1 MIKVKIN
8 KILSIAFLF
17 LIIVFSAC
25 REEELFDSSV
35 VSTGNITTLSFFGD
49 PMDMLKV
56 TTRASDIKD
65 ENEKKINQLYIFF
78 FGSDGEYLK
87 GGYLSGYR
95 DAPDEG
101 GYYAPG
107 QGVTLLKIDNQAF
120 ANKDLASKAT
130 VYAVANVD
138 PVIFG
143 RDRDG
148 DGRPD
153 GITNLSDLKNLVYA
167 PESVSLGLPSGG
179 MPMLGSKV
187 IDLTKTETSSDDE
200 RRIDLTALMAR
211 IDVDIQL
218 DSEVEENNLPALTLV
233 EWTAKNISTKVP
245 FSTPAVNTETGV
257 DWEDGWTKSITTSM
271 QRTIFNKNGQI
282 AFTFYMY
289 ENVQNAEWKVDEG
302 EKWANPS
309 LTGEEGLYPDSIK
322 DYQKQRY
329 KPYLANKNAAAV
341 ELHGFYTTY
350 NGAIYEVRYT
360 LYLGANHTDN
370 FQVKRNH
377 QYKNNITIKG
387 LTSQNIET
395 GEYTLDARVNIEEDD
410 NEFYIAMLR
419 ERNHDAHFCV
429 TPMDVYMFAD
439 KATKNPTMEVILGEV
454 PDGSE
459 TPVTVPDWIRMEKI
473 KASDMEKG
481 TVTESGFTAYDEGAN
496 TGTHLAVGTAWTA
509 GNGKRAFFTKG
520 LVTRTLSETGKR
532 VTVDNSRDRIY
543 FYIDENLSTT
553 ENRRATVTLIY
564 KENGTEIKRRA
575 VVLEQV
581 HLLSVNMRD
590 GGTLYMEQYEEY
602 LDHYDP
608 LDEYSTDQVYTGLP
622 WAEQNSDLNGLTV
635 ERLYGDHV
643 NVLGVNYPTDPYDPP
658 GQIFNDGHPYTS
670 FIIFRSGQGLMNLN
684 GKPRSAFEYCYNR
697 NKRSDNGVIATS
709 YISRRTGGLV
719 GDRVYEEENNESKW
733 FLPGIRQMEDALT
746 QYYTVFG
753 EFQDN
758 YYWSASAG
766 ERENGSSG
774 QSSVRARA
782 TKVLPDGSYA
792 NSGGGDGKGADHY
805 AYELGNGGYA
815 LRTTSLRIRAFR
827 VDTEPMDD

>member
-25 REEELFDSSV
+25 REEELFDQST
-35 VSTGNITTLSFFGD
+35 VSTGNITTLSFSGN
-49 PMDMLKV
+49 PMDLLKV

-87 GGYLSGYR
+87 GGYLTGYR
-95 DAPDEG
+95 DAPDDG

-107 QGVTLLKIDNQAF
+107 QGVSLLKIDNQAF
-120 ANKDLASKAT
+120 ANKNLASKAT
-130 VYAVANVD
+130 VYAIANVD

-143 RDRDG
+143 RDRNG

-167 PESVSLGLPSGG
+167 PENVSLGLPSGG
-179 MPMLGSKV
+179 MPMVGSKV
-187 IDLTKTETSSDDE
+187 IDLTKTETSTDDE

-211 IDVDIQL
+211 IDVNIQL

-233 EWTAKNISTKVP
+233 EWTAKNLSTKVP

-257 DWEDGWTKSITTSM
+257 DWEDSWTKSITTSM

-289 ENVQNAEWKVDEG
+289 ENMQNAEWKVDEG
-302 EKWANPS
+302 EKWTDPS
-309 LTGEEGLYPDSIK
+309 LAGEKGLYPDSIK

-329 KPYLANKNAAAV
+329 KPYLANKNAAAI

-350 NGAIYEVRYT
+350 NGATYEVRYT

-387 LTSQNIET
+387 LTSQNIGT
-395 GEYTLDARVNIEEDD
+395 GEYTLDARVNIEKDD

-454 PDGSE
+454 PDNSE

-481 TVTESGFTAYDEGAN
+481 TVTESGFTAYDEGSN
-496 TGTHLAVGTAWTA
+496 TGTHLAVGTEWTA

-520 LVTRTLSETGKR
+520 LVTRTLNNETGKR

-564 KENGTEIKRRA
+564 KENGKEIKRHT
-575 VVLEQV
+575 VELEQV
-581 HLLSVNMRD
+581 HLLPVNMRD

-622 WAEQNSDLNGLTV
+622 WVDKNSNLDDYTIP
-635 ERLYGDHV
+635 RLYKERYNLLSG
-643 NVLGVNYPTDPYDPP
+643 YEEP
-658 GQIFNDGHPYTS
+658 GQVFNSGYPYTP
-670 FIIFRSGQGLMNLN
+670 FVVYLLAQGRMTLQDTP
-684 GKPRSAFEYCYNR
+684 KSAFQYCYNR
-697 NKRSDNGVIATS
+697 NKRNADGS
-709 YISRRTGGLV
+709 ISADYGTWGIFTTNY
-719 GDRVYEEENNESKW
+719 YEQENESKW

-766 ERENGSSG
+766 ERENGTDG
-774 QSSVRARA
+774 QNPKRARA
-782 TKVLPDGSYA
+782 TKIKP
-792 NSGGGDGKGADHY
+792 N
-805 AYELGNGGYA
+805 
-815 LRTTSLRIRAFR
+815 
-827 VDTEPMDD
+827 

>member
-8 KILSIAFLF
+8 KVLSIAFLF
-17 LIIVFSAC
+17 LIVFFSAC
-25 REEELFDSSV
+25 REEELFDRSG
-35 VSTGNITTLSFFGD
+35 VSTGNITTLSFSGN
-49 PMDMLKV
+49 PMDLLKV

-87 GGYLSGYR
+87 GGYLTGYR
-95 DAPDEG
+95 DAPDDG

-107 QGVTLLKIDNQAF
+107 QGVSLLKIDNQAF
-120 ANKDLASKAT
+120 ANKELASKAT

-143 RDRDG
+143 RDRNG

-179 MPMLGSKV
+179 MPMVGSKV
-187 IDLTKTETSSDDE
+187 IDLTQTETSTDDE

-211 IDVDIQL
+211 IDVNIQL

-233 EWTAKNISTKVP
+233 EWTAKNLSTKVP

-257 DWEDGWTKSITTSM
+257 DWEDIWTKSITTSM

-282 AFTFYMY
+282 ALTFYMY
-289 ENVQNAEWKVDEG
+289 ENMQNAEWKVDEG
-302 EKWANPS
+302 EKWADPS
-309 LTGEEGLYPDSIK
+309 LAGEEGLYPDSIK

-350 NGAIYEVRYT
+350 NGATYEVRYM

-395 GEYTLDARVNIEEDD
+395 GEYTLDARVNIEEDE

-429 TPMDVYMFAD
+429 TPMDVYLFAD
-439 KATKNPTMEVILGEV
+439 KSTKNPTMEVILGEV
-454 PDGSE
+454 PDNSE
-459 TPVTVPDWIRMEKI
+459 TPTDGTVPDWIRMEKI

-481 TVTESGFTAYDEGAN
+481 TVTESDFTAYDKN
-496 TGTHLAVGTAWTA
+496 TNPRGTHLATQKAWFA
-509 GNGKRAFFTKG
+509 GNGKRAFFTSK
-520 LVTRTLSETGKR
+520 LVTETLSETGKK
-532 VTVDNSRDRIY
+532 VMIDNSRDRVY
-543 FYIDENLSTT
+543 FYIDENLS
-553 ENRRATVTLIY
+553 ATDDRSAIVTLIY
-564 KENGTEIKRRA
+564 KENGIEIRRRTIEIA
-575 VVLEQV
+575 QV
-581 HLLSVNMRD
+581 HLLAVDVYNRDRYGNKTSVRQ
-590 GGTLYMEQYEEY
+590 TIYMEQIEEY

-608 LDEYSTDQVYTGLP
+608 LDEYNTGTIYDGLAWGLSGEEIFRLRESWISYYEEPFDNYYSGLAYTSFVINQAG
-622 WAEQNSDLNGLTV
+622 QTRMDLNGI
-635 ERLYGDHV
+635 
-643 NVLGVNYPTDPYDPP
+643 PA
-658 GQIFNDGHPYTS
+658 
-670 FIIFRSGQGLMNLN
+670 
-684 GKPRSAFEYCYNR
+684 SAFQYCHNK
-697 NKRSDNGVIATS
+697 NKRNTE
-709 YISRRTGGLV
+709 GLV
-719 GDRVYEEENNESKW
+719 PAEYDGREEKSNSSKW
-733 FLPGIRQMEDALT
+733 FLPGIRQMEDALSD
-746 QYYTVFG
+746 YYLTYK
-753 EFQDN
+753 EFQDS
-758 YYWSASAG
+758 YYWSSSAAKKRG
-766 ERENGSSG
+766 FLGVLEQNFD
-774 QSSVRARA
+774 RARA
-782 TKVLPDGSYA
+782 TRIKDDGS
-792 NSGGGDGKGADHY
+792 GDYVESNEDESNWY
-805 AYELGNGGYA
+805 PNGGNA
-815 LRTTSLRIRAFR
+815 LRTQELRIRAFR
-827 VDTEPMDD
+827 TDLNPPEY

>member
-25 REEELFDSSV
+25 REEELFDQST
-35 VSTGNITTLSFFGD
+35 VSTGNITTLSFSGN
-49 PMDMLKV
+49 PMDLLKV

-87 GGYLSGYR
+87 GGYLTGYR
-95 DAPDEG
+95 DAPDDG

-107 QGVTLLKIDNQAF
+107 QGVSLLKIDNQAF
-120 ANKDLASKAT
+120 ANKNLASKAT
-130 VYAVANVD
+130 VYAIANVD

-143 RDRDG
+143 RDRNG

-167 PESVSLGLPSGG
+167 PENVSLGLPSGG
-179 MPMLGSKV
+179 MPMVGSKV
-187 IDLTKTETSSDDE
+187 IDLTKTETSTDDE

-211 IDVDIQL
+211 IDVNIQL

-233 EWTAKNISTKVP
+233 EWTAKNLSTKVP

-257 DWEDGWTKSITTSM
+257 DWEDSWTKSITTSM

-289 ENVQNAEWKVDEG
+289 ENMQNAEWKVDEG
-302 EKWANPS
+302 EKWTDPS
-309 LTGEEGLYPDSIK
+309 LAGEKGLYPDSIK

-329 KPYLANKNAAAV
+329 KPYLANKNAAAI

-350 NGAIYEVRYT
+350 NGATYEVRYT

-387 LTSQNIET
+387 LTSQNIGT
-395 GEYTLDARVNIEEDD
+395 GEYTLDARVNIEKDD

-439 KATKNPTMEVILGEV
+439 KATKNLTMEVILGEV
-454 PDGSE
+454 PDNSE

-481 TVTESGFTAYDEGAN
+481 TVTESGFTAYDEGSN
-496 TGTHLAVGTAWTA
+496 TGTHLAVGTEWTA

-520 LVTRTLSETGKR
+520 LVTRTLNNETGKR

-564 KENGTEIKRRA
+564 KENGKEIKRHT
-575 VVLEQV
+575 VELEQV
-581 HLLSVNMRD
+581 HLLPVNMRD

-622 WAEQNSDLNGLTV
+622 WVDKNSNLDDYTIP
-635 ERLYGDHV
+635 RLYKERYNLLSG
-643 NVLGVNYPTDPYDPP
+643 YEEP
-658 GQIFNDGHPYTS
+658 GQVFNSGYPYTP
-670 FIIFRSGQGLMNLN
+670 FVVYLLAQGRMTLQDTP
-684 GKPRSAFEYCYNR
+684 KSAFQYCYNR
-697 NKRSDNGVIATS
+697 NKRNADGS
-709 YISRRTGGLV
+709 ISADYGTWGIFTTNY
-719 GDRVYEEENNESKW
+719 YEQENESKW

-766 ERENGSSG
+766 ERENGTDG
-774 QSSVRARA
+774 QNPKRARA
-782 TKVLPDGSYA
+782 TKIKPNGTYEE
-792 NSGGGDGKGADHY
+792 SGGGGSSGWETY

>member
-153 GITNLSDLKNLVYA
+153 GITKLSDLKNLVYA

-179 MPMLGSKV
+179 MPMVGSKV

-218 DSEVEENNLPALTLV
+218 DSEIEENNLPALTLV

-564 KENGTEIKRRA
+564 KENGKEIKRRT

-622 WAEQNSDLNGLTV
+622 WADKNSNLDNYTIP
-635 ERLYGDHV
+635 RLYKERYNLLSG
-643 NVLGVNYPTDPYDPP
+643 YEEP
-658 GQIFNDGHPYTS
+658 GQDFNDGHPYTP
-670 FIIFRSGQGLMNLN
+670 FVVYLLAQGRMTLQDIP
-684 GKPRSAFEYCYNR
+684 KSAFQYCYNR
-697 NKRSDNGVIATS
+697 NKRNVDGS
-709 YISRRTGGLV
+709 ISTDYGTWGIFTTNY
-719 GDRVYEEENNESKW
+719 YERENKSKW

-792 NSGGGDGKGADHY
+792 NSGGGDGEGADHY

>member
-8 KILSIAFLF
+8 KVLSIAFLF
-17 LIIVFSAC
+17 LIMFFSAC
-25 REEELFDSSV
+25 REEELFDQST
-35 VSTGNITTLSFFGD
+35 VSTGNITTLSFSGN
-49 PMDMLKV
+49 PMDLLKV

-87 GGYLSGYR
+87 GGYLTGYR
-95 DAPDEG
+95 DAPDDG

-107 QGVTLLKIDNQAF
+107 QGVSLLKIDNQAF
-120 ANKDLASKAT
+120 ANKELAGKAT

-143 RDRDG
+143 RDRNG

-179 MPMLGSKV
+179 MPMVGSKV
-187 IDLTKTETSSDDE
+187 IDLTQTETSTDDE

-211 IDVDIQL
+211 IDVNIQL

-233 EWTAKNISTKVP
+233 EWTAKNLSTKVP

-257 DWEDGWTKSITTSM
+257 DWEDIWTKSITTSM

-289 ENVQNAEWKVDEG
+289 ENMQNAEWKVDEG
-302 EKWANPS
+302 EKWADPS
-309 LTGEEGLYPDSIK
+309 LAGEKGLYPDSIK

-350 NGAIYEVRYT
+350 NGATYEVRYT

-387 LTSQNIET
+387 LTSQNIEA
-395 GEYTLDARVNIEEDD
+395 GEYTLDARVNIEEDE

-439 KATKNPTMEVILGEV
+439 KSTKNPTMEVILGEV
-454 PDGSE
+454 PDNSE

-481 TVTESGFTAYDEGAN
+481 TVTESGFTAYDEGSN
-496 TGTHLAVGTAWTA
+496 TGTHLATGAAWTA

-520 LVTRTLSETGKR
+520 LVTRTLNNETGKR
-532 VTVDNSRDRIY
+532 VTIENSRDRVY

-553 ENRRATVTLIY
+553 ENRQATVTLIY
-564 KENGTEIKRRA
+564 KENGKEIKRRTVA
-575 VVLEQV
+575 LEQV
-581 HLLSVNMRD
+581 HLLPVTMRD

-608 LDEYSTDQVYTGLP
+608 LDEYSTNQVYTGLP
-622 WAEQNSDLNGLTV
+622 WADKNSDLDNYTIP
-635 ERLYGDHV
+635 RLYKERYNLLSG
-643 NVLGVNYPTDPYDPP
+643 YEEP
-658 GQIFNDGHPYTS
+658 GQVFNGGYPYTP
-670 FIIFRSGQGLMNLN
+670 FVVYLLAQGRMTLQDTP
-684 GKPRSAFEYCYNR
+684 KSAFQYCYNR
-697 NKRSDNGVIATS
+697 NKRNADGS
-709 YISRRTGGLV
+709 ISADYGTWGIFTTNY
-719 GDRVYEEENNESKW
+719 YERENKSKW

-766 ERENGSSG
+766 ERENGTDG
-774 QSSVRARA
+774 QNPKRARA
-782 TKVLPDGSYA
+782 TKVKPNGTYEE
-792 NSGGGDGKGADHY
+792 SGGGGSSGWETY

-815 LRTTSLRIRAFR
+815 LRTVSLRIRAFR

>member
-25 REEELFDSSV
+25 REEELFDQST
-35 VSTGNITTLSFFGD
+35 VSTGNITTLSFSGN
-49 PMDMLKV
+49 PMDLLKV

-87 GGYLSGYR
+87 GGYLTGYR
-95 DAPDEG
+95 DAPDDG

-107 QGVTLLKIDNQAF
+107 QGVSLLKIDNQAF
-120 ANKDLASKAT
+120 ANKNLASKAT
-130 VYAVANVD
+130 VYAIANVD

-143 RDRDG
+143 RDRNG

-167 PESVSLGLPSGG
+167 PENVSLGLPSGG
-179 MPMLGSKV
+179 MPMVGSKV
-187 IDLTKTETSSDDE
+187 IDLTKTETSTDDE

-211 IDVDIQL
+211 IDVNIQL

-233 EWTAKNISTKVP
+233 EWTAKNLSTKVP

-257 DWEDGWTKSITTSM
+257 DWEDSWTKSITTSM

-289 ENVQNAEWKVDEG
+289 ENMQNAEWKVDEG
-302 EKWANPS
+302 EKWTDPS
-309 LTGEEGLYPDSIK
+309 LAGEKGLYPDSIK

-329 KPYLANKNAAAV
+329 KPYLANKNAAAI

-350 NGAIYEVRYT
+350 NGATYEVRYT

-387 LTSQNIET
+387 LTSQNIGT
-395 GEYTLDARVNIEEDD
+395 GEYTLDARVNIEKDD

-454 PDGSE
+454 PDNSE

-481 TVTESGFTAYDEGAN
+481 TVTESGFTAYDEGSN
-496 TGTHLAVGTAWTA
+496 TGTHLAVGTEWTA

-520 LVTRTLSETGKR
+520 LVTRTLNNETGKR

-564 KENGTEIKRRA
+564 KENGKEIKRHT
-575 VVLEQV
+575 VELEQV
-581 HLLSVNMRD
+581 HLLPVNMRD

-622 WAEQNSDLNGLTV
+622 WVDKNSNLDDYTIP
-635 ERLYGDHV
+635 RLYKERYNLLSGYEE
-643 NVLGVNYPTDPYDPP
+643 LGQV
-658 GQIFNDGHPYTS
+658 FNSGYPYTP
-670 FIIFRSGQGLMNLN
+670 FVVYLLAQGRMTLQDTP
-684 GKPRSAFEYCYNR
+684 KSAFQYCYNR
-697 NKRSDNGVIATS
+697 NKRNADGS
-709 YISRRTGGLV
+709 ISADYGTWGIFTTNY
-719 GDRVYEEENNESKW
+719 YEQENESKW

-766 ERENGSSG
+766 ERENGTDG
-774 QSSVRARA
+774 QNPKRARA
-782 TKVLPDGSYA
+782 TKIKPNGTYEE
-792 NSGGGDGKGADHY
+792 SGGGGSSGWETY

>member
-1 MIKVKIN
+1 MV
-8 KILSIAFLF
+8 
-17 LIIVFSAC
+17 
-25 REEELFDSSV
+25 
-35 VSTGNITTLSFFGD
+35 
-49 PMDMLKV
+49 
-56 TTRASDIKD
+56 
-65 ENEKKINQLYIFF
+65 
-78 FGSDGEYLK
+78 
-87 GGYLSGYR
+87 
-95 DAPDEG
+95 
-101 GYYAPG
+101 
-107 QGVTLLKIDNQAF
+107 
-120 ANKDLASKAT
+120 
-130 VYAVANVD
+130 
-138 PVIFG
+138 
-143 RDRDG
+143 
-148 DGRPD
+148 
-153 GITNLSDLKNLVYA
+153 
-167 PESVSLGLPSGG
+167 
-179 MPMLGSKV
+179 GSKV
-187 IDLTKTETSSDDE
+187 IDLTKTETSTDDE

-211 IDVDIQL
+211 IDVNIQL

-233 EWTAKNISTKVP
+233 EWTAKNLSTKVP

-257 DWEDGWTKSITTSM
+257 DWEDSWTKSITTSM

-289 ENVQNAEWKVDEG
+289 ENMQNAEWKVDEG
-302 EKWANPS
+302 EKWTDPS
-309 LTGEEGLYPDSIK
+309 LAGEKGLYPDSIK

-329 KPYLANKNAAAV
+329 KPYLANKNAAAI

-350 NGAIYEVRYT
+350 NGATYEVRYT

-387 LTSQNIET
+387 LTSQNIGT
-395 GEYTLDARVNIEEDD
+395 GEYTLDARVNIEKDD

-454 PDGSE
+454 PDNSE

-481 TVTESGFTAYDEGAN
+481 TVTESGFTAYDEGSN
-496 TGTHLAVGTAWTA
+496 TGTHLAVGTEWTA

-520 LVTRTLSETGKR
+520 LVTRTLNNETGKR

-564 KENGTEIKRRA
+564 KENGKEIKRHT
-575 VVLEQV
+575 VELEQV
-581 HLLSVNMRD
+581 HLLPVNMRD

-622 WAEQNSDLNGLTV
+622 WVDKNSNLDDYTIP
-635 ERLYGDHV
+635 RLYKERYNLLSG
-643 NVLGVNYPTDPYDPP
+643 YEEP
-658 GQIFNDGHPYTS
+658 GQVFNSGYPYTP
-670 FIIFRSGQGLMNLN
+670 FVVYLLAQGRMTLQDTP
-684 GKPRSAFEYCYNR
+684 KSAFQYCYNR
-697 NKRSDNGVIATS
+697 NKRNADGS
-709 YISRRTGGLV
+709 ISADYGTWGIFTTNY
-719 GDRVYEEENNESKW
+719 YEQENESKW

-766 ERENGSSG
+766 ERENGTDG
-774 QSSVRARA
+774 QNPKRARA
-782 TKVLPDGSYA
+782 TKIKPNGTYEE
-792 NSGGGDGKGADHY
+792 SGGGGSSGWETY

>member
-25 REEELFDSSV
+25 REEELFDQST
-35 VSTGNITTLSFFGD
+35 VSTGNITTLSFSGN
-49 PMDMLKV
+49 PMDLLKV

-87 GGYLSGYR
+87 GGYLTGYR
-95 DAPDEG
+95 DAPDDG

-107 QGVTLLKIDNQAF
+107 QGVSLLKIDNQAF
-120 ANKDLASKAT
+120 ANKNLASKAT
-130 VYAVANVD
+130 VYAIANVD

-143 RDRDG
+143 RDRNG

-167 PESVSLGLPSGG
+167 PENVSLGLPSGG
-179 MPMLGSKV
+179 MPMVGSKV
-187 IDLTKTETSSDDE
+187 IDLTKTETSTDDE

-211 IDVDIQL
+211 IDVNIQL

-233 EWTAKNISTKVP
+233 EWTAKNLSTKVP

-257 DWEDGWTKSITTSM
+257 DWEDSWTKSITTSM

-289 ENVQNAEWKVDEG
+289 ENMQNAEWKVDEG
-302 EKWANPS
+302 EKWTDPS
-309 LTGEEGLYPDSIK
+309 LAGEKGLYPDSIK

-329 KPYLANKNAAAV
+329 KPYLANKNAAAI

-350 NGAIYEVRYT
+350 NGATYEVRYT

-387 LTSQNIET
+387 LTSQNIGT
-395 GEYTLDARVNIEEDD
+395 GEYTLDARVNIEKDD

-454 PDGSE
+454 PDNSE

-564 KENGTEIKRRA
+564 KENGKEIKRRT

-581 HLLSVNMRD
+581 HLLSVNMRN

-622 WAEQNSDLNGLTV
+622 WADKNSNLDNYTIP
-635 ERLYGDHV
+635 RLYKERYNLLSG
-643 NVLGVNYPTDPYDPP
+643 YEEP
-658 GQIFNDGHPYTS
+658 GQVFNDGHPYTP
-670 FIIFRSGQGLMNLN
+670 FIVYLLAQGRMTLQDIP
-684 GKPRSAFEYCYNR
+684 KSAFQYCYNR
-697 NKRSDNGVIATS
+697 NKRNVDGS
-709 YISRRTGGLV
+709 ISTDYGTWGIFTTNY
-719 GDRVYEEENNESKW
+719 YERENKSKW

-792 NSGGGDGKGADHY
+792 NSGGGDGEGADHY

>member
-8 KILSIAFLF
+8 KVLSIAFLF
-17 LIIVFSAC
+17 LIMFFSAC
-25 REEELFDSSV
+25 REEELFDRSG
-35 VSTGNITTLSFFGD
+35 VSTGNITTLSFSGN
-49 PMDMLKV
+49 PMDLLKV

-78 FGSDGEYLK
+78 FDSDGEYLK
-87 GGYLSGYR
+87 GGYLTGYR
-95 DAPDEG
+95 DAPDDG

-107 QGVTLLKIDNQAF
+107 QGVSLLKIDNQAF
-120 ANKDLASKAT
+120 ANKELASKAT

-143 RDRDG
+143 RDRNG

-153 GITNLSDLKNLVYA
+153 SITNLSDLKNLVYA

-179 MPMLGSKV
+179 MPMVGSKV
-187 IDLTKTETSSDDE
+187 IDLTQTETSTDDE

-211 IDVDIQL
+211 IDVNIQL

-233 EWTAKNISTKVP
+233 EWTAKNLSTKVP

-257 DWEDGWTKSITTSM
+257 DWEDIWTKSITTSM

-289 ENVQNAEWKVDEG
+289 ENMQNAEWKVDEG
-302 EKWANPS
+302 EKWADPS
-309 LTGEEGLYPDSIK
+309 LAGEEGLYPDSIK

-350 NGAIYEVRYT
+350 NGATYEVRYT

-395 GEYTLDARVNIEEDD
+395 GEYTLDARVNIEEDE

-439 KATKNPTMEVILGEV
+439 KSTKNPTMEVILGEV
-454 PDGSE
+454 PDNSE

-481 TVTESGFTAYDEGAN
+481 TVTESGFTAYDEGSN
-496 TGTHLAVGTAWTA
+496 TGTHLATGAAWTA

-520 LVTRTLSETGKR
+520 LITRTLNNETGKR
-532 VTVDNSRDRIY
+532 VTIENSRDRVY

-553 ENRRATVTLIY
+553 ENRQATVTLIY
-564 KENGTEIKRRA
+564 KENGKEIKRRTVA
-575 VVLEQV
+575 LEQV
-581 HLLSVNMRD
+581 HLLPVTMRD

-608 LDEYSTDQVYTGLP
+608 LDEYSTNQVYTGLP
-622 WAEQNSDLNGLTV
+622 WADKNSDLDNYTIP
-635 ERLYGDHV
+635 RLYKERYNLLSG
-643 NVLGVNYPTDPYDPP
+643 YEEP
-658 GQIFNDGHPYTS
+658 GQVFNGGYPYTP
-670 FIIFRSGQGLMNLN
+670 FVVYLLAQGRMTLQDTP
-684 GKPRSAFEYCYNR
+684 KSAFQYCYNR
-697 NKRSDNGVIATS
+697 NKRNADGS
-709 YISRRTGGLV
+709 ISADYGTWGIFTTNY
-719 GDRVYEEENNESKW
+719 YERENKSKW

-766 ERENGSSG
+766 ERENGTDG
-774 QSSVRARA
+774 QNPKRARA
-782 TKVLPDGSYA
+782 TKVKPNGTYEE
-792 NSGGGDGKGADHY
+792 SGGGGSSGWETY

-815 LRTTSLRIRAFR
+815 LRTVSLRIRAFR

>member
-8 KILSIAFLF
+8 KVLSIAFLF
-17 LIIVFSAC
+17 LIMFFSAC
-25 REEELFDSSV
+25 REEELFDQST
-35 VSTGNITTLSFFGD
+35 VSTGNITTLSFSGN
-49 PMDMLKV
+49 PMDLLKV

-87 GGYLSGYR
+87 GGYLTGYR
-95 DAPDEG
+95 DAPDDG

-107 QGVTLLKIDNQAF
+107 QGVSLLKIDNQAF
-120 ANKDLASKAT
+120 VNKELASKAT

-143 RDRDG
+143 RDRNG

-179 MPMLGSKV
+179 MPMVGSKV
-187 IDLTKTETSSDDE
+187 IDLTKTETSTDDE

-211 IDVDIQL
+211 IDVNIQL

-233 EWTAKNISTKVP
+233 EWTAKNLSTKVP

-257 DWEDGWTKSITTSM
+257 DWEDIWTKSITTSM

-289 ENVQNAEWKVDEG
+289 ENMQNAEWKVDEG
-302 EKWANPS
+302 EKWADPS
-309 LTGEEGLYPDSIK
+309 LAGEEGLYPDSIK

-350 NGAIYEVRYT
+350 NGATYEVRYT

-395 GEYTLDARVNIEEDD
+395 GEYTLDARVNIEEDE

-439 KATKNPTMEVILGEV
+439 KSTKNPTMEVILGEV
-454 PDGSE
+454 PDNSE

-481 TVTESGFTAYDEGAN
+481 TVTESGFIAYDKDTNPG
-496 TGTHLAVGTAWTA
+496 GTHLATGAAWTA

-520 LVTRTLSETGKR
+520 LVTRTLNETGKR
-532 VTVDNSRDRIY
+532 VTIDNSRDRVY

-553 ENRRATVTLIY
+553 ENRQATVTLIY
-564 KENGTEIKRRA
+564 KENGKEIKRRT
-575 VVLEQV
+575 VTLEQV
-581 HLLSVNMRD
+581 HLLPVTMRD

-608 LDEYSTDQVYTGLP
+608 LDEYSTNQVYTGLP
-622 WAEQNSDLNGLTV
+622 WADKNSDLDNYTIP
-635 ERLYGDHV
+635 RLYKERYNLLSG
-643 NVLGVNYPTDPYDPP
+643 YEEP
-658 GQIFNDGHPYTS
+658 GQVFNGGYPYTP
-670 FIIFRSGQGLMNLN
+670 FVVYLLAQGRMTLQDTP
-684 GKPRSAFEYCYNR
+684 KSAFQYCYNR
-697 NKRSDNGVIATS
+697 NKRNADGS
-709 YISRRTGGLV
+709 ISADYGTWGIFTTNY
-719 GDRVYEEENNESKW
+719 YERENKSKW

-766 ERENGSSG
+766 ERENGTDG
-774 QSSVRARA
+774 QNPKRARA
-782 TKVLPDGSYA
+782 TKVKPNGTYEE
-792 NSGGGDGKGADHY
+792 SGGGGSSGWETY

-815 LRTTSLRIRAFR
+815 LRTVSLRIRAFR

>member
-153 GITNLSDLKNLVYA
+153 GITKLSDLKNLVYA

-179 MPMLGSKV
+179 MPMVGSKV

-289 ENVQNAEWKVDEG
+289 ENMQNAEWKVDEG
-302 EKWANPS
+302 EKWADPS
-309 LTGEEGLYPDSIK
+309 LAGEKGLYPDSIK

-564 KENGTEIKRRA
+564 KENGKEIKRRT

-581 HLLSVNMRD
+581 HLLSVNMRN

-622 WAEQNSDLNGLTV
+622 WADKNSNLDNYTIP
-635 ERLYGDHV
+635 RLYKERYNLLSG
-643 NVLGVNYPTDPYDPP
+643 YEEP
-658 GQIFNDGHPYTS
+658 GQVFNDGHPYTP
-670 FIIFRSGQGLMNLN
+670 FIVYLLAQGRMTLQDIP
-684 GKPRSAFEYCYNR
+684 KSAFQYCYNR
-697 NKRSDNGVIATS
+697 NKRNVDGS
-709 YISRRTGGLV
+709 ISTDYGTWGIFTTNY
-719 GDRVYEEENNESKW
+719 YERENKSKW

-792 NSGGGDGKGADHY
+792 NSGGGDGEGADHY

>member
-95 DAPDEG
+95 DAPDEE

-153 GITNLSDLKNLVYA
+153 GITKLSDLKNLVYA

-179 MPMLGSKV
+179 MPMVGSKV

-289 ENVQNAEWKVDEG
+289 ENMQNAEWKVDEG
-302 EKWANPS
+302 EKWADPS
-309 LTGEEGLYPDSIK
+309 LAGEKGLYPDSIK

-564 KENGTEIKRRA
+564 KENGKEIKRRT

-581 HLLSVNMRD
+581 HLLSVNMRN

-622 WAEQNSDLNGLTV
+622 WADKNSNLDNYTIP
-635 ERLYGDHV
+635 RLYKERYNLLSG
-643 NVLGVNYPTDPYDPP
+643 YEEP
-658 GQIFNDGHPYTS
+658 GQVFNDGHPYTP
-670 FIIFRSGQGLMNLN
+670 FIVYLLAQGRMTLQDIP
-684 GKPRSAFEYCYNR
+684 KSAFQYCYNR
-697 NKRSDNGVIATS
+697 NKRNVDGS
-709 YISRRTGGLV
+709 ISTDYGTWGIFTTNY
-719 GDRVYEEENNESKW
+719 YERENKSKW

-792 NSGGGDGKGADHY
+792 NSGGGDGEGADHY

>member
-153 GITNLSDLKNLVYA
+153 GITKLSDLKNLVYA

-179 MPMLGSKV
+179 MPMVGSKV

-289 ENVQNAEWKVDEG
+289 ENMQNAEWKVDEG
-302 EKWANPS
+302 EKWADPS
-309 LTGEEGLYPDSIK
+309 LAGEKGLYPDSIK

-481 TVTESGFTAYDEGAN
+481 TVTESGFIAYDEGAN

-564 KENGTEIKRRA
+564 KENGKEIKRRT

-581 HLLSVNMRD
+581 HLLSVNMRN

-622 WAEQNSDLNGLTV
+622 WADKNSNLDNYTIP
-635 ERLYGDHV
+635 RLYKERYNLLSG
-643 NVLGVNYPTDPYDPP
+643 YEEP
-658 GQIFNDGHPYTS
+658 GQVFNDGHPYTP
-670 FIIFRSGQGLMNLN
+670 FIVYLLAQGRMTLQDIP
-684 GKPRSAFEYCYNR
+684 KSAFQYCYNR
-697 NKRSDNGVIATS
+697 NKRNVDGS
-709 YISRRTGGLV
+709 ISTDYGTWGIFTTNY
-719 GDRVYEEENNESKW
+719 YERENKSKW

-792 NSGGGDGKGADHY
+792 NSGGGDGEGADHY

>member
-25 REEELFDSSV
+25 REEELFDQST
-35 VSTGNITTLSFFGD
+35 VSTGNITTLSFSGN
-49 PMDMLKV
+49 PMDLLKV

-65 ENEKKINQLYIFF
+65 ENEKKTNQLYIFF

-87 GGYLSGYR
+87 GGYLTGYR
-95 DAPDEG
+95 DAPDDG

-107 QGVTLLKIDNQAF
+107 QGVSLLKIDNQAF
-120 ANKDLASKAT
+120 ANKNLASKAT
-130 VYAVANVD
+130 VYAIANVD

-143 RDRDG
+143 RDRNG

-167 PESVSLGLPSGG
+167 PENVSLGLPSGG
-179 MPMLGSKV
+179 MPMVGSKV
-187 IDLTKTETSSDDE
+187 IDLTKTETSTDDE

-211 IDVDIQL
+211 IDVNIQL

-233 EWTAKNISTKVP
+233 EWTAKNLSTKVP

-257 DWEDGWTKSITTSM
+257 DWEDSWTKSITTSM

-289 ENVQNAEWKVDEG
+289 ENMQNAEWKVDEG
-302 EKWANPS
+302 EKWTDPS
-309 LTGEEGLYPDSIK
+309 LAGEKGLYPDSIK

-329 KPYLANKNAAAV
+329 KPYLANKNAAAI

-350 NGAIYEVRYT
+350 NGATYEVRYT

-387 LTSQNIET
+387 LTSQNIGT
-395 GEYTLDARVNIEEDD
+395 GEYTLDARVNIEKDD

-454 PDGSE
+454 PDNSE

-481 TVTESGFTAYDEGAN
+481 TVTESGFTAYDEGSN
-496 TGTHLAVGTAWTA
+496 TGTHLAVGTEWTA

-520 LVTRTLSETGKR
+520 LVTRTLNNETGKR

-564 KENGTEIKRRA
+564 KENGKEIKRHT
-575 VVLEQV
+575 VELEQV
-581 HLLSVNMRD
+581 HLLPVNMRD

-622 WAEQNSDLNGLTV
+622 WVDKNSNLDDYTIP
-635 ERLYGDHV
+635 RLYKERYNLLSG
-643 NVLGVNYPTDPYDPP
+643 YEEP
-658 GQIFNDGHPYTS
+658 GQVFNSGYPYTP
-670 FIIFRSGQGLMNLN
+670 FVVYLLAQGRMTLQDTP
-684 GKPRSAFEYCYNR
+684 KSAFQYCYNR
-697 NKRSDNGVIATS
+697 NKRNADGS
-709 YISRRTGGLV
+709 ISADYGTWGIFTTNY
-719 GDRVYEEENNESKW
+719 YEQENESKW

-766 ERENGSSG
+766 ERENGTDG
-774 QSSVRARA
+774 QNPKRARA
-782 TKVLPDGSYA
+782 TKIKPNGTYEE
-792 NSGGGDGKGADHY
+792 SGGGGSSGWETY

>member
-25 REEELFDSSV
+25 REEELFDQST
-35 VSTGNITTLSFFGD
+35 VSTGNITTLSFSGN
-49 PMDMLKV
+49 PMDLLKV

-87 GGYLSGYR
+87 GGYLTGYR
-95 DAPDEG
+95 DAPDDG

-107 QGVTLLKIDNQAF
+107 QGVSLLKIDNQAF

-130 VYAVANVD
+130 VYAIANVD

-143 RDRDG
+143 RDRNG

-167 PESVSLGLPSGG
+167 PENVSLGLPSGG
-179 MPMLGSKV
+179 MPMVGSKV
-187 IDLTKTETSSDDE
+187 IDLTKTETSTDDE

-211 IDVDIQL
+211 IDVNIQL

-233 EWTAKNISTKVP
+233 EWTAKNLSTKVP

-257 DWEDGWTKSITTSM
+257 DWEDSWTKSITTSM

-302 EKWANPS
+302 EKWADPS
-309 LTGEEGLYPDSIK
+309 LAGEKGLYPDSIK

-341 ELHGFYTTY
+341 ELHGFYATY
-350 NGAIYEVRYT
+350 NGATYEVRYT

-439 KATKNPTMEVILGEV
+439 KSTKNPTMEVILGEV

-481 TVTESGFTAYDEGAN
+481 TVTESGFTAYDEGSN

-553 ENRRATVTLIY
+553 ENRRTTVTLIY
-564 KENGTEIKRRA
+564 KENGKEIKRRT

-622 WAEQNSDLNGLTV
+622 WADKNSNLDNYTIP
-635 ERLYGDHV
+635 RLYKERYNLLSG
-643 NVLGVNYPTDPYDPP
+643 YEEP
-658 GQIFNDGHPYTS
+658 GQVFNDGHPYTP
-670 FIIFRSGQGLMNLN
+670 FIVYLLAQGRMTLQDIP
-684 GKPRSAFEYCYNR
+684 KSAFQYCYNR
-697 NKRSDNGVIATS
+697 NKRNVDGS
-709 YISRRTGGLV
+709 ISTDYGTWGIFTTNY
-719 GDRVYEEENNESKW
+719 YERENKSKW

-792 NSGGGDGKGADHY
+792 NSGGGDGEGADHY

>member
-25 REEELFDSSV
+25 REEELFDQST
-35 VSTGNITTLSFFGD
+35 VSTGNITTLSFSGN
-49 PMDMLKV
+49 PMDLLKV

-87 GGYLSGYR
+87 GGYLTGYR
-95 DAPDEG
+95 DAPDDG

-107 QGVTLLKIDNQAF
+107 QGVSLLKIDNQAF
-120 ANKDLASKAT
+120 ANKNLASKAT
-130 VYAVANVD
+130 VYAIANVD

-143 RDRDG
+143 RDRNG

-167 PESVSLGLPSGG
+167 PENVSLGLPSGG
-179 MPMLGSKV
+179 MPMVGSKV
-187 IDLTKTETSSDDE
+187 IDLTKTETSTDDE

-211 IDVDIQL
+211 IDVNIQL

-233 EWTAKNISTKVP
+233 EWTAKNLSTKVP

-257 DWEDGWTKSITTSM
+257 DWEDSWTKSITTSM

-289 ENVQNAEWKVDEG
+289 ENMQNAEWKVDEG
-302 EKWANPS
+302 EKWTDPS
-309 LTGEEGLYPDSIK
+309 LAGEKGLYPDSIK

-329 KPYLANKNAAAV
+329 KPYLANKNAAAI

-350 NGAIYEVRYT
+350 NGATYEVRYT

-387 LTSQNIET
+387 LTSQNIGT
-395 GEYTLDARVNIEEDD
+395 GEYTLDARVNIEKDD

-454 PDGSE
+454 PDNSE

-481 TVTESGFTAYDEGAN
+481 TVTESGFTAYDEGSN
-496 TGTHLAVGTAWTA
+496 TGTHLAVGTEWTA

-520 LVTRTLSETGKR
+520 LVTRTLNNETGKR

-564 KENGTEIKRRA
+564 KENGKEIKRHT
-575 VVLEQV
+575 VELEQV
-581 HLLSVNMRD
+581 HLLPVNMRD

-622 WAEQNSDLNGLTV
+622 WVDKNSNLDDYTIP
-635 ERLYGDHV
+635 RLYKERYNLLSG
-643 NVLGVNYPTDPYDPP
+643 YEEP
-658 GQIFNDGHPYTS
+658 GQVFNSGYPYTP
-670 FIIFRSGQGLMNLN
+670 FVVYLLAQGRMTLQDTP
-684 GKPRSAFEYCYNR
+684 KSAFQYCYNR
-697 NKRSDNGVIATS
+697 NKRNADGS
-709 YISRRTGGLV
+709 ISADYGTWGIFTTNY
-719 GDRVYEEENNESKW
+719 YEQENESKW

-766 ERENGSSG
+766 ERENGTDG
-774 QSSVRARA
+774 QNPKRARA
-782 TKVLPDGSYA
+782 TKIKPNGTYEE
-792 NSGGGDGKGADHY
+792 SGGGGSSGWKTY

>member
-1 MIKVKIN
+1 
-8 KILSIAFLF
+8 
-17 LIIVFSAC
+17 
-25 REEELFDSSV
+25 REEELFDQST
-35 VSTGNITTLSFFGD
+35 VSTGNITTLSFSGN
-49 PMDMLKV
+49 PMDLLKV

-87 GGYLSGYR
+87 GGYLTGYR
-95 DAPDEG
+95 DAPDDG

-107 QGVTLLKIDNQAF
+107 QGVSLLKIDNQAF
-120 ANKDLASKAT
+120 VNKELASKAT

-143 RDRDG
+143 RDRNG

-179 MPMLGSKV
+179 MPMVGSKV
-187 IDLTKTETSSDDE
+187 IDLTKTETSTDDE

-211 IDVDIQL
+211 IDVNIQL

-233 EWTAKNISTKVP
+233 EWTAKNLSTKVP

-257 DWEDGWTKSITTSM
+257 DWEDIWTKSITTSM

-289 ENVQNAEWKVDEG
+289 ENMQNAEWKVDEG
-302 EKWANPS
+302 EKWADPS
-309 LTGEEGLYPDSIK
+309 LAGEEGLYPDSIK

-350 NGAIYEVRYT
+350 NGATYEVRYT

-395 GEYTLDARVNIEEDD
+395 GEYTLDARVNIEEDE

-439 KATKNPTMEVILGEV
+439 KSTKNPTMEVILGEV
-454 PDGSE
+454 PDNSE
-459 TPVTVPDWIRMEKI
+459 TPTEETVPGWIRMEKI

-481 TVTESGFTAYDEGAN
+481 TVTESGFTAYDEGSN
-496 TGTHLAVGTAWTA
+496 TGTHLATGAAWTA

-520 LVTRTLSETGKR
+520 LVTRTLNNETGKR
-532 VTVDNSRDRIY
+532 VTIENSRDRVY

-553 ENRRATVTLIY
+553 ENRQATVTLIY
-564 KENGTEIKRRA
+564 KENGKEIKRRT
-575 VVLEQV
+575 VTLEQV
-581 HLLSVNMRD
+581 HLLPVTMRD

-608 LDEYSTDQVYTGLP
+608 LDEYSTNQVYTGLP
-622 WAEQNSDLNGLTV
+622 WADKNSDLDNYTIP
-635 ERLYGDHV
+635 RLYKERYNLLSG
-643 NVLGVNYPTDPYDPP
+643 YEEP
-658 GQIFNDGHPYTS
+658 GQ
-670 FIIFRSGQGLMNLN
+670 
-684 GKPRSAFEYCYNR
+684 
-697 NKRSDNGVIATS
+697 
-709 YISRRTGGLV
+709 
-719 GDRVYEEENNESKW
+719 
-733 FLPGIRQMEDALT
+733 
-746 QYYTVFG
+746 VF
-753 EFQDN
+753 
-758 YYWSASAG
+758 
-766 ERENGSSG
+766 
-774 QSSVRARA
+774 
-782 TKVLPDGSYA
+782 
-792 NSGGGDGKGADHY
+792 
-805 AYELGNGGYA
+805 NGGYPYTPFVVYLLA
-815 LRTTSLRIRAFR
+815 QGRMTLQ
-827 VDTEPMDD
+827 DTPK

>member
-153 GITNLSDLKNLVYA
+153 GITKLSDLKNLVYA

-179 MPMLGSKV
+179 MPMVGSKV

-289 ENVQNAEWKVDEG
+289 ENMQNAEWKVDEG
-302 EKWANPS
+302 EKWADPS
-309 LTGEEGLYPDSIK
+309 LAGEKGLYPDSIK

-329 KPYLANKNAAAV
+329 KPYLANKNAAAI

-350 NGAIYEVRYT
+350 NGATYEVRYT

-387 LTSQNIET
+387 LTSQNIGT
-395 GEYTLDARVNIEEDD
+395 GEYTLDARVNIEKDD

-454 PDGSE
+454 PDNSE

-481 TVTESGFTAYDEGAN
+481 TVTESGFTAYDEGSN
-496 TGTHLAVGTAWTA
+496 TGTHLAVGTEWTA

-520 LVTRTLSETGKR
+520 LVTRTLNNETGKR

-564 KENGTEIKRRA
+564 KENGKEIKRHT
-575 VVLEQV
+575 VELEQV
-581 HLLSVNMRD
+581 HLLPVNMRD

-622 WAEQNSDLNGLTV
+622 WVDKNSNLDDYTIP
-635 ERLYGDHV
+635 RLYKERYNLLSG
-643 NVLGVNYPTDPYDPP
+643 YEEP
-658 GQIFNDGHPYTS
+658 GQVFNSGYPYTP
-670 FIIFRSGQGLMNLN
+670 FVVYLLAQGRMTLQDTP
-684 GKPRSAFEYCYNR
+684 KSAFQYCYNR
-697 NKRSDNGVIATS
+697 NKRNADGS
-709 YISRRTGGLV
+709 ISADYGTWGIFTTNY
-719 GDRVYEEENNESKW
+719 YEQENESKW

-766 ERENGSSG
+766 ERENGTDG
-774 QSSVRARA
+774 QNPKRARA
-782 TKVLPDGSYA
+782 TKIKPNGTYEE
-792 NSGGGDGKGADHY
+792 SGGGGSSGWETY

>member
-25 REEELFDSSV
+25 REEELFDQST
-35 VSTGNITTLSFFGD
+35 VSTGNITTLSFSGN
-49 PMDMLKV
+49 PMDLLKV

-87 GGYLSGYR
+87 GGYLTGYR
-95 DAPDEG
+95 DAPDDG

-107 QGVTLLKIDNQAF
+107 QGVSLLKIDNQAF
-120 ANKDLASKAT
+120 ANKNLASKAT
-130 VYAVANVD
+130 VYAIANVD

-143 RDRDG
+143 RDRNG

-167 PESVSLGLPSGG
+167 PENVSLGLPSGG
-179 MPMLGSKV
+179 MPMVGSKV
-187 IDLTKTETSSDDE
+187 IDLTKTETSTDDE

-211 IDVDIQL
+211 IDVNIQL

-233 EWTAKNISTKVP
+233 EWTAKNLSTKVP

-257 DWEDGWTKSITTSM
+257 DWEDSWTKSITTSM

-289 ENVQNAEWKVDEG
+289 ENMQNAEWKVDEG
-302 EKWANPS
+302 EKWTDPS
-309 LTGEEGLYPDSIK
+309 LAGEKGLYPDSIK

-329 KPYLANKNAAAV
+329 KPYLANKNAAAI

-350 NGAIYEVRYT
+350 NGATYEVRYT

-387 LTSQNIET
+387 LTSQNIGT
-395 GEYTLDARVNIEEDD
+395 GEYTLDARVNIEKDD

-454 PDGSE
+454 PDNSE

-481 TVTESGFTAYDEGAN
+481 TVTESGFTAYDEGSN
-496 TGTHLAVGTAWTA
+496 TGTHLAVGTEWTA

-520 LVTRTLSETGKR
+520 LVTRTLNNETGKR

-564 KENGTEIKRRA
+564 KENGKEIKRHT
-575 VVLEQV
+575 VELEQV
-581 HLLSVNMRD
+581 HLLPVNMRD

-622 WAEQNSDLNGLTV
+622 WVDKNSNLDDYTIP
-635 ERLYGDHV
+635 RLYKERYNLLSG
-643 NVLGVNYPTDPYDPP
+643 YEEP
-658 GQIFNDGHPYTS
+658 GQVFNSGYPYTP
-670 FIIFRSGQGLMNLN
+670 FVVYLLAQGRMTLQDTP
-684 GKPRSAFEYCYNR
+684 KSAFQYCYNR
-697 NKRSDNGVIATS
+697 NKRNADGS
-709 YISRRTGGLV
+709 ISADYGTWGIFTTNY
-719 GDRVYEEENNESKW
+719 YEQENESKW

>member
-25 REEELFDSSV
+25 REEELFDQST
-35 VSTGNITTLSFFGD
+35 VSTGNITTLSFSGN
-49 PMDMLKV
+49 PMDLLKV

-87 GGYLSGYR
+87 GGYLTGYR
-95 DAPDEG
+95 DAPDDG

-107 QGVTLLKIDNQAF
+107 QGVSLLKIDNQAF
-120 ANKDLASKAT
+120 ANKNLASKAT
-130 VYAVANVD
+130 VYAIANVD

-143 RDRDG
+143 RDRNG

-167 PESVSLGLPSGG
+167 PENVSLGLPSGG
-179 MPMLGSKV
+179 MPMVGSKV
-187 IDLTKTETSSDDE
+187 IDLTKTETSTDDE

-211 IDVDIQL
+211 IDVNIQL

-233 EWTAKNISTKVP
+233 EWTAKNLSTKVP

-289 ENVQNAEWKVDEG
+289 ENMQNAEWKVDEG
-302 EKWANPS
+302 EKWTDPS
-309 LTGEEGLYPDSIK
+309 LAGEKGLYPDSIK

-329 KPYLANKNAAAV
+329 KPYLANKNAAAI

-350 NGAIYEVRYT
+350 NGATYEVRYT

-387 LTSQNIET
+387 LTSQNIGT
-395 GEYTLDARVNIEEDD
+395 GEYTLDARVNIEKDD

-454 PDGSE
+454 PDNSE

-481 TVTESGFTAYDEGAN
+481 TVTESGFTAYDEGSN
-496 TGTHLAVGTAWTA
+496 TGTHLAVGTEWTA

-520 LVTRTLSETGKR
+520 LVTRTLNNETGKR

-564 KENGTEIKRRA
+564 KENGKEIKRHT
-575 VVLEQV
+575 VELEQV
-581 HLLSVNMRD
+581 HLLPVNMRD

-622 WAEQNSDLNGLTV
+622 WVDKNSNLDDYTIP
-635 ERLYGDHV
+635 RLYKERYNLLSG
-643 NVLGVNYPTDPYDPP
+643 YEEP
-658 GQIFNDGHPYTS
+658 GQVFNSGYPYTP
-670 FIIFRSGQGLMNLN
+670 FVVYLLAQGRMTLQDTP
-684 GKPRSAFEYCYNR
+684 KSAFQYCYNR
-697 NKRSDNGVIATS
+697 NKRNADGS
-709 YISRRTGGLV
+709 ISADYGTWGIFTTNY
-719 GDRVYEEENNESKW
+719 YEQENESKW

-766 ERENGSSG
+766 ERENGTDG
-774 QSSVRARA
+774 QNPKRARA
-782 TKVLPDGSYA
+782 TKIKPNGTYEE
-792 NSGGGDGKGADHY
+792 SGGGGSSGWETY

>member
-1 MIKVKIN
+1 MR
-8 KILSIAFLF
+8 LS
-17 LIIVFSAC
+17 
-25 REEELFDSSV
+25 D
-35 VSTGNITTLSFFGD
+35 
-49 PMDMLKV
+49 
-56 TTRASDIKD
+56 KD

-87 GGYLSGYR
+87 GGYLTGYR
-95 DAPDEG
+95 DAPDDG

-107 QGVTLLKIDNQAF
+107 QGVSLLKIDNQAF
-120 ANKDLASKAT
+120 ANKNLASKAT
-130 VYAVANVD
+130 VYAIANVD

-143 RDRDG
+143 RDRNG

-167 PESVSLGLPSGG
+167 PENVSLGLPSGG
-179 MPMLGSKV
+179 MPMVGSKV
-187 IDLTKTETSSDDE
+187 IDLTKTETSTDDE

-211 IDVDIQL
+211 IDVNIQL

-233 EWTAKNISTKVP
+233 EWTAKNLSTKVP

-257 DWEDGWTKSITTSM
+257 DWEDSWTKSITTSM

-289 ENVQNAEWKVDEG
+289 ENMQNAEWKVDEG
-302 EKWANPS
+302 EKWTDPS
-309 LTGEEGLYPDSIK
+309 LAGEKGLYPDSIK

-329 KPYLANKNAAAV
+329 KPYLANKNAAAI

-350 NGAIYEVRYT
+350 NGATYEVRYT

-387 LTSQNIET
+387 LTSQNIGT
-395 GEYTLDARVNIEEDD
+395 GEYTLDARVNIEKDD

-454 PDGSE
+454 PDNSE

-481 TVTESGFTAYDEGAN
+481 TVTESGFTAYDEGSN
-496 TGTHLAVGTAWTA
+496 TGTHLAVGTEWTA

-520 LVTRTLSETGKR
+520 LVTRTLNNETGKR

-564 KENGTEIKRRA
+564 KENGKEIKRHT
-575 VVLEQV
+575 VELEQV
-581 HLLSVNMRD
+581 HLLPVNMRD

-622 WAEQNSDLNGLTV
+622 WVDKNSNLDDYTIP
-635 ERLYGDHV
+635 RLYKERYNLLSG
-643 NVLGVNYPTDPYDPP
+643 YEEP
-658 GQIFNDGHPYTS
+658 GQVFNSGYPYTP
-670 FIIFRSGQGLMNLN
+670 FVVYLLAQGRMTLQDTP
-684 GKPRSAFEYCYNR
+684 KSAFQYCYNR
-697 NKRSDNGVIATS
+697 NKRNADGS
-709 YISRRTGGLV
+709 ISADYGTWGIFTTNY
-719 GDRVYEEENNESKW
+719 YEQENESKW

-766 ERENGSSG
+766 ERENGTDG
-774 QSSVRARA
+774 QNPKRARA
-782 TKVLPDGSYA
+782 TKIKPNGTYEE
-792 NSGGGDGKGADHY
+792 SGGGGSSGWETY

>member
-8 KILSIAFLF
+8 KVLSIAFLF
-17 LIIVFSAC
+17 LIMFFSAC
-25 REEELFDSSV
+25 REEELFDRSG
-35 VSTGNITTLSFFGD
+35 VSTGNITTLSFSGN
-49 PMDMLKV
+49 PMDLLKV

-87 GGYLSGYR
+87 GGYLTGYR
-95 DAPDEG
+95 DAPDDG

-107 QGVTLLKIDNQAF
+107 QGVSLLKIDNQAF
-120 ANKDLASKAT
+120 ANKELASKAT

-143 RDRDG
+143 RDRNG

-179 MPMLGSKV
+179 MPMVGSKV
-187 IDLTKTETSSDDE
+187 IDLTKTETSTDDE

-211 IDVDIQL
+211 IDVNIQL

-233 EWTAKNISTKVP
+233 EWTAKNLSTKVP

-257 DWEDGWTKSITTSM
+257 DWEDIWTKSITTSM

-289 ENVQNAEWKVDEG
+289 ENMQNAEWKVDEG
-302 EKWANPS
+302 EKWADPS
-309 LTGEEGLYPDSIK
+309 LAGEEGLYPDSIK

-350 NGAIYEVRYT
+350 NGATYEVRYT

-395 GEYTLDARVNIEEDD
+395 GEYTLDARVNIEEDE

-439 KATKNPTMEVILGEV
+439 KSTKNPTMEVILGEV
-454 PDGSE
+454 PDNSE
-459 TPVTVPDWIRMEKI
+459 TPTEETVPGWIRMEKI

-481 TVTESGFTAYDEGAN
+481 TVTESGFTAYDEGSN
-496 TGTHLAVGTAWTA
+496 TGTHLATGAAWTA

-520 LVTRTLSETGKR
+520 LVTRTLNNETGKR
-532 VTVDNSRDRIY
+532 VTIENSRDRVY

-553 ENRRATVTLIY
+553 ENRQATVTLIY
-564 KENGTEIKRRA
+564 KENGKEIKRRT
-575 VVLEQV
+575 VTLEQV
-581 HLLSVNMRD
+581 HLLPVTMRD

-608 LDEYSTDQVYTGLP
+608 LDEYSTNQVYTGLP
-622 WAEQNSDLNGLTV
+622 WADKNSDLDNYTIP
-635 ERLYGDHV
+635 RLYKERYNLLSG
-643 NVLGVNYPTDPYDPP
+643 YEEP
-658 GQIFNDGHPYTS
+658 GQVFNGGYPYTP
-670 FIIFRSGQGLMNLN
+670 FVVYLLAQGRMTLQDTP
-684 GKPRSAFEYCYNR
+684 KSAFQYCYNR
-697 NKRSDNGVIATS
+697 NKRNADGS
-709 YISRRTGGLV
+709 ISADYGTWGIFTTNY
-719 GDRVYEEENNESKW
+719 YERENKSKW

-766 ERENGSSG
+766 ERENGTDG
-774 QSSVRARA
+774 QNPKRARA
-782 TKVLPDGSYA
+782 TKVKPNGTYEE
-792 NSGGGDGKGADHY
+792 SGGGGSSGWETY

-815 LRTTSLRIRAFR
+815 LRTVSLRIRAFR

>member
-153 GITNLSDLKNLVYA
+153 GITKLSDLKNLVYA

-179 MPMLGSKV
+179 MPMVGSKV

-218 DSEVEENNLPALTLV
+218 DSEIEENNLPALTLV

-309 LTGEEGLYPDSIK
+309 LAGEKGLYPDSIK

-395 GEYTLDARVNIEEDD
+395 GEYTLDARVNIEEND

-564 KENGTEIKRRA
+564 KENGKEIKRRT

-622 WAEQNSDLNGLTV
+622 WADKNSNLDNYTIP
-635 ERLYGDHV
+635 RLYKERYNLLSG
-643 NVLGVNYPTDPYDPP
+643 YEEP
-658 GQIFNDGHPYTS
+658 GQVFNDGHPYTP
-670 FIIFRSGQGLMNLN
+670 FVVYLLAQGRMTLQDIP
-684 GKPRSAFEYCYNR
+684 KSAFQYCYNR
-697 NKRSDNGVIATS
+697 NKRNVDGS
-709 YISRRTGGLV
+709 ISTDYGTWGIFTTNY
-719 GDRVYEEENNESKW
+719 YERENKSKW

-792 NSGGGDGKGADHY
+792 NSGGGDGEGADHY

>member
-25 REEELFDSSV
+25 REEELFDQST
-35 VSTGNITTLSFFGD
+35 VSTGNITTLSFSGN
-49 PMDMLKV
+49 PMDLLKV

-87 GGYLSGYR
+87 GGYLTGYR
-95 DAPDEG
+95 DVPDDG

-107 QGVTLLKIDNQAF
+107 QGVSLLKIDNQAF
-120 ANKDLASKAT
+120 ANKNLASKAT
-130 VYAVANVD
+130 VYAIANVD

-143 RDRDG
+143 RDRNG

-167 PESVSLGLPSGG
+167 PENVSLGLPSGG
-179 MPMLGSKV
+179 MPMVGSKV
-187 IDLTKTETSSDDE
+187 IDLTKTETSTDDE

-211 IDVDIQL
+211 IDVNIQL

-233 EWTAKNISTKVP
+233 EWTAKNLSTKVP

-257 DWEDGWTKSITTSM
+257 DWEDSWTKSITTSM

-289 ENVQNAEWKVDEG
+289 ENMQNAEWKVDEG
-302 EKWANPS
+302 EKWTDPS
-309 LTGEEGLYPDSIK
+309 LAGEKGLYPDSIK

-329 KPYLANKNAAAV
+329 KPYLANKNAAAI

-350 NGAIYEVRYT
+350 NGATYEVRYT

-387 LTSQNIET
+387 LTSQNIGT
-395 GEYTLDARVNIEEDD
+395 GEYTLDARVNIEKDD

-454 PDGSE
+454 PDNSE

-481 TVTESGFTAYDEGAN
+481 TVTESGFTAYDEGSN
-496 TGTHLAVGTAWTA
+496 TGTHLAVGTEWTA

-520 LVTRTLSETGKR
+520 LVTRTLNNETGKR

-564 KENGTEIKRRA
+564 KENGKEIKRHT
-575 VVLEQV
+575 VELEQV
-581 HLLSVNMRD
+581 HLLPVNMRD

-622 WAEQNSDLNGLTV
+622 WVDKNSNLDDYTIP
-635 ERLYGDHV
+635 RLYKERYNLLSG
-643 NVLGVNYPTDPYDPP
+643 YEEP
-658 GQIFNDGHPYTS
+658 GQVFNSGYPYTP
-670 FIIFRSGQGLMNLN
+670 FVVYLLAQGRMTLQDTP
-684 GKPRSAFEYCYNR
+684 KSAFQYCYNR
-697 NKRSDNGVIATS
+697 NKRNADGS
-709 YISRRTGGLV
+709 ISADYGTWGIFTTNY
-719 GDRVYEEENNESKW
+719 YEQENESKW

-766 ERENGSSG
+766 ERENGTDG
-774 QSSVRARA
+774 QNPKRARA
-782 TKVLPDGSYA
+782 TKIKPNGTYEE
-792 NSGGGDGKGADHY
+792 SGGGGSSGWETY